1 MEEFMNYYAF
11 LGLIG
16 FVMILFHPDVMAI
29 YHDMRK
35 IAIKSVFNFIF
46 TIIFLWCILPLAIP
60 YMLLYWLVKVLEKY
74 SKNNDE

>member
-1 MEEFMNYYAF
+1 MNYYVT

-16 FVMILFHPDVMAI
+16 FIMILFHPDIVAI

-46 TIIFLWCILPLAIP
+46 TFIFLWCILPLAIP
-60 YMLLYWLVKVLEKY
+60 YMLLYWLSKAIEKY
-74 SKNNDE
+74 DKKDD